1 MTLVVKQKS
10 AADAAV
16 IKDGSRVSHNKTQG
30 VNMTPKNLL
39 LALVL
44 SVASMATSAQM
55 VDMNPSTIIAKY
67 GKPDVVKSSE
77 NERPKPF
84 FITRMM
90 EYKKAGVR
98 VTLLAN
104 DKQPPYVNW
113 KLMGYQDIKTTNVI
127 KLEEFESRI
136 KAAK

>member
-1 MTLVVKQKS
+1 
-10 AADAAV
+10 
-16 IKDGSRVSHNKTQG
+16 
-30 VNMTPKNLL
+30 MTPKNLL

-44 SVASMATSAQM
+44 SVASMAASAEM
-55 VDMNPSTIIAKY
+55 IDMNPSTIIAKY

-77 NERPKPF
+77 NEQPKPF

-113 KLMGYQDIKTTNVI
+113 KLMGYQDIKTNKVI
-127 KLEEFESRI
+127 QLDEFESRI
-136 KAAK
+136 KAKK

>member
-1 MTLVVKQKS
+1 
-10 AADAAV
+10 
-16 IKDGSRVSHNKTQG
+16 
-30 VNMTPKNLL
+30 MTPKNLL
-39 LALVL
+39 MALVL
-44 SVASMATSAQM
+44 SVASMAASAEM
-55 VDMNPSTIIAKY
+55 IDMNPSTIIAKY

-77 NERPKPF
+77 NEQPKPF

-113 KLMGYQDIKTTNVI
+113 KLMGYQDIKTGNVI
-127 KLEEFESRI
+127 KLDEFESRI
-136 KAAK
+136 KAKK

>member
-1 MTLVVKQKS
+1 
-10 AADAAV
+10 
-16 IKDGSRVSHNKTQG
+16 
-30 VNMTPKNLL
+30 MTPKNLL

-113 KLMGYQDIKTTNVI
+113 KLMGYQDIKTKNVI

>member
-1 MTLVVKQKS
+1 MT
-10 AADAAV
+10 
-16 IKDGSRVSHNKTQG
+16 H
-30 VNMTPKNLL
+30 KNLI

-44 SVASMATSAQM
+44 SVASMAISAAM
-55 VDMNPSTIIAKY
+55 IDMDPSTIIAKY

-77 NERPKPF
+77 NERPKPM

-104 DKQPPYVNW
+104 DQQPPYVHW
-113 KLMGYQDIKTTNVI
+113 KLMGYQDIKTNKVI
-127 KLEEFESRI
+127 QLDEFENRI
-136 KAAK
+136 KTKK

>member
-1 MTLVVKQKS
+1 MTLKKV
-10 AADAAV
+10 
-16 IKDGSRVSHNKTQG
+16 
-30 VNMTPKNLL
+30 L

-44 SVASMATSAQM
+44 SVTSMVASAEMIDT
-55 VDMNPSTIIAKY
+55 NPRTIIAKY

-77 NERPKPF
+77 NERPKPIL
-84 FITRMM
+84 ITRMM

-113 KLMGYQDIKTTNVI
+113 KLMGYQDIKTNKVI
-127 KLEEFESRI
+127 KLDEFESRI
-136 KAAK
+136 TAKK

>member
-1 MTLVVKQKS
+1 
-10 AADAAV
+10 
-16 IKDGSRVSHNKTQG
+16 
-30 VNMTPKNLL
+30 MTPKNLL

-55 VDMNPSTIIAKY
+55 IDMNPSTIIAKY

>member
-1 MTLVVKQKS
+1 
-10 AADAAV
+10 
-16 IKDGSRVSHNKTQG
+16 
-30 VNMTPKNLL
+30 MTPKNLL

>member
-1 MTLVVKQKS
+1 
-10 AADAAV
+10 
-16 IKDGSRVSHNKTQG
+16 
-30 VNMTPKNLL
+30 MTPKNLL

-55 VDMNPSTIIAKY
+55 ADMNPSTIIAKY

-113 KLMGYQDIKTTNVI
+113 KLMGYQDIKTKNVI